1 MTIVLDDIK
10 ALLESIH
17 KEVIELPNRIT
28 VGPQQVTI
36 VQGLSEISQSL
47 GLVLAGEF
55 RVGNQK
61 PPGSGF
67 TGVRMAY
74 PGMTYSSSLWNI
86 VGVNNDVLQFG
97 LSAADGKAYAG
108 AGSVLL
114 GSEGVSITYRD
125 VAGQDAQHGL
135 TFWNPTRTTEYGGW
149 YATLAAGVYF
159 HVIQNLQI
167 TGTSAVTLIRS
178 QSPAGQT
185 ASVILDTL
193 EGATQTGRIEVTK
206 TSASANVP
214 IISTGGGGGAIT
226 SGLQARNSFPSFGWQ
241 ESDQAADNQWWDA
254 SVSAKVW
261 QLRVVNDANTSA
273 VAAITVTRGSGVAV
287 STIAL
292 NAQVN
297 VSSVLRLGGITTSY
311 MDQRRPTLA
320 DTVSTNL
327 FNVTGTGAGTLAM
340 VLVIN
345 ESSGASG
352 LFLTRGGANAVD
364 EIADP
369 SLTFWN
375 GDAGVGTR
383 VFYSGGEY
391 YIRNSTGAS
400 VTYTIYIFSA

>member
-1 MTIVLDDIK
+1 MTILLDDIK
-10 ALLESIH
+10 AILESIH
-17 KEVIELPNRIT
+17 REVIELPNRIT

-74 PGMTYSSSLWNI
+74 PGMTYGGSLWNI

-97 LSAADGKAYAG
+97 LSAVDGKAYAG

-125 VAGQDAQHGL
+125 VAGMDTQHGL
-135 TFWNPTRTTEYGGW
+135 TFWNPTRTTEYGGG
-149 YATLAAGVYF
+149 YSTLAAGVSF

-178 QSPAGQT
+178 QSPSGQT

-193 EGATQTGRIEVTK
+193 EGATQTGNITLTK
-206 TSASANVP
+206 TSATVNVP
-214 IISTGGGGGAIT
+214 LISTVSGGAIAAGVQVRAA
-226 SGLQARNSFPSFGWQ
+226 SPGYAWQ

-254 SVSAKVW
+254 VVSGKVW
-261 QLRVVNDANTSA
+261 QLRVVNDANTSSA
-273 VAAITVTRGSGVAV
+273 AAITATRGSGVAV
-287 STIAL
+287 SSIAL

-297 VSSVLRLGGITTSY
+297 VASVLRLGAVTTSY
-311 MDQRRPTLA
+311 MDQRRTTLA

-352 LFLTRGGANAVD
+352 LFLTRGGANTVD

-391 YIRNSTGAS
+391 YIRNSTGAT
-400 VTYTIYIFSA
+400 VTYTIFIFTA